1 MLKSEANIWAPRTNT
16 QEKKKKRIILNARKS
31 YLYAQ
36 KHTFEQNKQF

>member
-16 QEKKKKRIILNARKS
+16 QEKKKRIILNARKS